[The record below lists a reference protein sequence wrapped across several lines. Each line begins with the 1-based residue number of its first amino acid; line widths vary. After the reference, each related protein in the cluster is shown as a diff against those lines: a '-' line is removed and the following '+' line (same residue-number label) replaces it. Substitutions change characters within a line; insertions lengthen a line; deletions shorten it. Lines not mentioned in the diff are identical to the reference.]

1 MLNDLSQ
8 VSISWGA
15 FHSNLNFRKFQATN
29 RGEFS
34 EISEID
40 NKLAWYTEILL
51 SYRNFQL
58 NGFAFPELEK
68 FADFLET
75 FPGNFRTV
83 CPRF

>member
-1 MLNDLSQ
+1 MLNDFSQ

-15 FHSNLNFRKFQATN
+15 FHSNLNFRKFQTTN
-29 RGEFS
+29 RTAFS
-34 EISEID
+34 KD

-51 SYRNFQL
+51 SYRNFRL

-68 FADFLET
+68 CADFLET